1 MDVQLYCLK
10 CPLTGLIRYIG
21 YTTMAIEKRLRFHV
35 NSSTKGDRNT
45 HRGKWI
51 TSLLSQGLKPVAE
64 CLVSFDCLEQA
75 KRMEVFL
82 IAHYKQF
89 CNLVNG
95 TPGGDGRVGHRASE
109 ETKKK
114 MSLVRAGRPQKTKRT
129 EITIVNTKDGH
140 RIDFKDKWEAA
151 TYLNCH
157 PASVLNTVH
166 GNRKALKGYYCYNTK
181 TYTS

>member
-1 MDVQLYCLK
+1 MSK
-10 CPLTGLIRYIG
+10 
-21 YTTMAIEKRLRFHV
+21 
-35 NSSTKGDRNT
+35 
-45 HRGKWI
+45 
-51 TSLLSQGLKPVAE
+51 GLKPTIE
-64 CLVSFDCLEQA
+64 YLVSFNCLEQA
-75 KRMEVFL
+75 KKMEVLL

-95 TPGGDGRVGHRASE
+95 TQGGDGRVGHTASE

-129 EITIVNTKDGH
+129 KITIVNVQNGH
-140 RIDFKDKWEAA
+140 RIDFEDKWEAA

-157 PASVLNTVH
+157 PISILNVVH
-166 GNRKALKGYYCYNTK
+166 GNRKTLKGYYCYNTK